1 MLQDSEKFEQ
11 YAKMALDGEQ
21 QYKTLEEQASKE
33 LAATEFCHVSAPD
46 FEEFEEVMC
55 AQNQAPLDMLA
66 ELKAINQ
73 RLDLAEEG
81 SRKQAAENRIWQ
93 AVSITIGLLTLGATI
108 LFGIL
113 ALLR

>member
-1 MLQDSEKFEQ
+1 MPRDFEREV
-11 YAKMALDGEQ
+11 KR
-21 QYKTLEEQASKE
+21 TLESIQQWEIDEEQMRKKLSDI
-33 LAATEFCHVSAPD
+33 EFDSTAPPD
-46 FEEFEEVMC
+46 LEGYEKTTR